1 MEANNILALLE
12 LQVSGVVPPIE
23 VLEIKRADM
32 EPVPLQNILAQM
44 EVIIPI
50 IPEKISFQLIPEP
63 EDADKGE

>member
-1 MEANNILALLE
+1 MDGENILALLE

-23 VLEIKRADM
+23 VLEIKRADL

-44 EVIIPI
+44 EVIIP
-50 IPEKISFQLIPEP
+50 EEISFQLIPEP

>member
-1 MEANNILALLE
+1 MQAENILALLE

-32 EPVPLQNILAQM
+32 EPVPLENILAQM
-44 EVIIPI
+44 EVIIP
-50 IPEKISFQLIPEP
+50 EEISFQLTPEP

>member
-1 MEANNILALLE
+1 MQAENILALLE

-32 EPVPLQNILAQM
+32 EPVPLKNILAQM
-44 EVIIPI
+44 EVIIP
-50 IPEKISFQLIPEP
+50 EEISFQLIPEP